1 MHGRLKLRPP
11 DAARRRQREEKLR
24 RYRVAMATLID
35 KRGRGE
41 LDAEVVEL
49 TGAVL
54 AANPDVGTC
63 WNLRRDALELLGGDW
78 VPGELAFVGGCL
90 GVNPKS
96 YGAWHHRRWVLRH
109 APPDPAAQRAFCA
122 RLLDADPRN
131 FHAWEHR
138 RAEAGGEA
146 EAELAFTAEL
156 LARDFSNF
164 SAWHHRGRLLAAGP
178 LPPARLR
185 RELELVQNAVF
196 TDPQDQSA
204 WVYLRCL
211 LARATPPPRLLSLHA
226 DLEGGTL
233 AVAFSRP
240 VAVAPG
246 SLEAALEDRPLPGP
260 WRPADGRPRPSC
272 FWVCGL
278 PPGLATPP
286 ARLRV
291 AWQRGPAH
299 CEVTLRPGETEAWW
313 QEPIA
318 ARELIWPEVG
328 VSDPAVLSELAQ
340 ACREL
345 LELEPRSRGC
355 LLTLALLLG
364 ALDPRAH
371 RDELR
376 QCLRALQEADP
387 LRRGFVADVA
397 SRAEVALEV
406 LRQGAEPGELRLQDK
421 ALTSLPLL
429 EHAALATRLE
439 LARNELG
446 ALPPGL
452 GGLRRLQV
460 LDVSHNKVR
469 TLRGLPPLPRLE
481 ELRLDG
487 NPISHASDLAPLAA
501 CPRLARLRLAGT
513 PLAAAPEAAAQLDKL
528 LPHVA
533 VALA

>member
-11 DAARRRQREEKLR
+11 DAARRKQREEKLR

-63 WNLRRDALELLGGDW
+63 WNLRRRALELLGGDW

-122 RLLDADPRN
+122 RLLEADPRN

-138 RAEAGGEA
+138 RAEAGEAA
-146 EAELAFTAEL
+146 EAELAFTAQL

-164 SAWHHRGRLLAAGP
+164 SAWHHRGRLLADGP
-178 LPPARLR
+178 LPPERLR
-185 RELELVQNAVF
+185 QELELVQNAVF

-226 DLEGGTL
+226 DLEDGTL
-233 AVAFSRP
+233 AAAFSRP
-240 VAVAPG
+240 VLVSPG
-246 SLEAALEDRPLPGP
+246 SLEASLEDRPLPGP

-272 FWVCGL
+272 FWLCPL

-299 CEVTLRPGETEAWW
+299 FVTLRPGETEAWW
-313 QEPIA
+313 QEPIE

-355 LLTLALLLG
+355 LLTLSLLLG
-364 ALDPRAH
+364 ALGPREH
-371 RDELR
+371 GEELR
-376 QCLRALQEADP
+376 RCLRC
-387 LRRGFVADVA
+387 
-397 SRAEVALEV
+397 
-406 LRQGAEPGELRLQDK
+406 
-421 ALTSLPLL
+421 
-429 EHAALATRLE
+429 
-439 LARNELG
+439 
-446 ALPPGL
+446 
-452 GGLRRLQV
+452 LQV
-460 LDVSHNKVR
+460 LDVSRNRVR
-469 TLRGLPPLPRLE
+469 SLRGLPPLPRLE

-501 CPRLARLRLAGT
+501 CPRLARLRLVGT